1 MTLNRPADQ
10 GGVRFG
16 RYKAVVGPGNMGRS
30 GKRPKDELKPGML
43 AEFLVKKVNN
53 DSQTL
58 EVELSQV
65 PEIQPGLDL
74 GHLRQLDLESLG
86 IVVNLFNDKLG
97 EHTRFQFVLWSFAAA
112 THICRSDN
120 RFISPKPNANLVGG
134 WINGHYEAFYV
145 FAFFILV
152 AVPIRVFIS
161 LE

>member
-1 MTLNRPADQ
+1 MEIVATDHAGDL
-10 GGVRFG
+10 
-16 RYKAVVGPGNMGRS
+16 AVMRIY
-30 GKRPKDELKPGML
+30 RH
-43 AEFLVKKVNN
+43 
-53 DSQTL
+53 
-58 EVELSQV
+58 
-65 PEIQPGLDL
+65 QPGLDL
-74 GHLRQLDLESLG
+74 GDLRQLDLESLG

-134 WINGHYEAFYV
+134 WINGHYEAFYA

-161 LE
+161 LEGFIDVFLIRQRLSISVDENVPIIRTPATALIKRSQLFPNYI